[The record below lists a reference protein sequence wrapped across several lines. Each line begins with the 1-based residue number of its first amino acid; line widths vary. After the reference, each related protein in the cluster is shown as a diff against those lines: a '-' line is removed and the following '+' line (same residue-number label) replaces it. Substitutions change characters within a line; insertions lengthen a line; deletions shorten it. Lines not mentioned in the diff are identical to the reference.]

1 MPREIGPLG
10 RGMLS
15 RTMHW
20 MAALAAGAFSF
31 AMPSAALAQASC
43 DRATLQDIADRYV
56 KAQAKGSL
64 FELPVGEWVDYREN
78 LVMSSSA
85 TGVLSQPM
93 EFAWSVPLLDTA
105 QCQVFVIGVITQP
118 KEYLLASVVYNGF
131 FGVNQVS
138 TVIGAGSAAATLAKG
153 KAEDWGELPEAERA
167 TRPELLALANAHL
180 DALGEDIA
188 DRRYVVDET
197 KGAVGVFARVGG
209 EKGPAASYTFRIEDG
224 AVRSVHES
232 RSAG

>member
-1 MPREIGPLG
+1 MRSALVKSTISIAFACGAMG
-10 RGMLS
+10 LS
-15 RTMHW
+15 AP
-20 MAALAAGAFSF
+20 AA
-31 AMPSAALAQASC
+31 AQAAC

-85 TGVLSQPM
+85 TGVLSQPL

-105 QCQVFVIGVITQP
+105 QCQVFVTGVITRP

-138 TVIGAGSAAATLAKG
+138 TVIGAGSAAAALAQG
-153 KAEDWGELPEAERA
+153 QAEDWGELPEAGRA

-188 DRRYVVDET
+188 DRRYVVDEA

-209 EKGPAASYTFRIEDG
+209 VKGPAASYTFRIEDG

>member
-1 MPREIGPLG
+1 MDLKLVS
-10 RGMLS
+10 M
-15 RTMHW
+15 
-20 MAALAAGAFSF
+20 AAGAAAAGSLAF
-31 AMPSAALAQASC
+31 AMPASAQASC

-105 QCQVFVIGVITQP
+105 QCQVFVTGVITQP
-118 KEYLLASVVYNGF
+118 QEYVLASVVYNGF

-138 TVIGAGSAAATLAKG
+138 TVIGAGSAAAALDQS
-153 KAEDWGELPEAERA
+153 KAEDWTELPEAARA
-167 TRPELLALANAHL
+167 SRTDLLAAANAHL
-180 DALGEDIA
+180 DALGDEIA
-188 DRRYVVDET
+188 DRRYVVDEA